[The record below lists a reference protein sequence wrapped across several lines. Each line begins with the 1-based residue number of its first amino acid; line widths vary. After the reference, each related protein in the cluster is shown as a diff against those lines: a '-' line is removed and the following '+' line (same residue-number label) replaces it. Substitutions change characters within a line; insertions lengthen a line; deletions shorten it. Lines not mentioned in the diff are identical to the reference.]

1 VELVERGTEV
11 KKHDTA
17 GKADETLH
25 VTLTEEAKRH
35 EKLRRPKGSSGW
47 DRPRT

>member
-1 VELVERGTEV
+1 LKEV
-11 KKHDTA
+11 QEVQKHDTA
-17 GKADETLH
+17 GKADETL
-25 VTLTEEAKRH
+25 VEEAKRH